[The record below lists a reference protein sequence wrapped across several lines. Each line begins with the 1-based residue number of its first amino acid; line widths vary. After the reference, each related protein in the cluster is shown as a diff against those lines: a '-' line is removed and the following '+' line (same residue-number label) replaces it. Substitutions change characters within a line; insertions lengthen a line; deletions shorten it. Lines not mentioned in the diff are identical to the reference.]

1 MGSPIEHLV
10 VGAGIS
16 GLYAAL
22 LLARAGRRVR
32 VIDRSPGRGG
42 LAGAELFRGI
52 PCDLGSHRLHPG
64 ALSHPLFRE
73 MHREQPFLTRPRRGV
88 LVLGGRH
95 LPYPPGAL
103 SLARAMGPMAS
114 LAMGLHVLAR
124 SERRRAFASW
134 ERDRI
139 AGTRTDTGTD
149 TGADT
154 DAGADIG
161 FERFVIDRVGE
172 RAYEAF
178 YKPYAEKVWGI
189 PPADLSQAV
198 AKKRV
203 SSSDPAQLVR
213 GFVGRAVA
221 MARGQ
226 ERSSLAHFVYPRGGT
241 SSIPAFL
248 EAKLADLGV
257 PIERGIPYRPED
269 ARGKAVLF
277 AGDLRDLVPTPLEH
291 RGIYLVYVALP
302 RDRLGVEET
311 YYCPDP
317 RFWFGRVSELQNYS
331 PDLRRP
337 GETILCVEIPE
348 GRWGRG
354 VDFASGARQSDLLRQ
369 LEAAG
374 ITPRRVSPIEV
385 RQRFVPRVYPLY
397 RRGFH
402 ALWRDAMARVA
413 DLGNVLPFGRQAL
426 FLHCNLDHC
435 AGVASDAVAHVQASA
450 PFDAWLAQA
459 EKYLEIR
466 VRD

>member
-1 MGSPIEHLV
+1 VPSPIEHLV

-22 LLARAGRRVR
+22 LLARAGSRVR
-32 VIDRSPGRGG
+32 VIDRSRAQGG

-95 LPYPPGAL
+95 LPYPPDAL
-103 SLARAMGPMAS
+103 SLARSMGARAS
-114 LAMGLHVLAR
+114 ISMGLHVLAR
-124 SERRRAFASW
+124 ADRRRAFAGW
-134 ERDRI
+134 ERDRPAI
-139 AGTRTDTGTD
+139 AGSDGEE
-149 TGADT
+149 
-154 DAGADIG
+154 ADIG
-161 FERFVIDRVGE
+161 FERFVTERVGE

-189 PPADLSQAV
+189 SPADLSQAV

-203 SSSDPAQLVR
+203 SSSDPARLVR
-213 GFVGRAVA
+213 GFAGRALA
-221 MARGQ
+221 MLRGQ
-226 ERSSLAHFVYPRGGT
+226 PGSSLDEFVYPRGGT

-248 EAKLADLGV
+248 ERKLADLGV
-257 PIERGIPYRPED
+257 PIERGTPYRPED
-269 ARGKAVLF
+269 AAGPSVLF
-277 AGDLRDLVPTPLEH
+277 AGDLRDLVPTPLDH
-291 RGIYLVYVALP
+291 RGIYLVYLALP
-302 RDRLGVEET
+302 RARLGAHET

-331 PDLRRP
+331 PDLKRP

-348 GRWGRG
+348 GRWGSR
-354 VDFASGARQSDLLRQ
+354 VDFASGSRLDDLLGQ
-369 LEAAG
+369 LEEAG
-374 ITPRRVSPIEV
+374 IAPRGPAPIEV
-385 RQRFVPRVYPLY
+385 HQRFVPGVYPLY

-402 ALWRDAMARVA
+402 ALWRDAIRRVA
-413 DLGNVLPFGRQAL
+413 DLGSVLPFGRQAL

-435 AGVASDAVAHVQASA
+435 AGVASDAVAHVQANA
-450 PFDAWLAQA
+450 PFDAWIAQA